1 MGLFKKNSCYK
12 IKITYISKG
21 VGTHKTPLVL
31 EFQNENGEHYFE
43 IWRFLSG
50 QTKNEEMDEI
60 KPTAPYKAFDPR
72 ETARDPSSE
81 IIPGVPPEG
90 YVF

>member
-1 MGLFKKNSCYK
+1 MFTKSSCYE
-12 IKITYISKG
+12 IKVTYSSHG

-31 EFQNENGEHYFE
+31 KFQSENGENNFE

-72 ETARDPSSE
+72 ESATDPSNE

-90 YVF
+90 YAF